1 MAKVDFNKIISN
13 SKIISSEDALKDV
26 VPIIWPKEILSGGKK
41 AVVTNLE
48 RVKNDKSAELEISFL

>member
-1 MAKVDFNKIISN
+1 MAKVDFSNIISN
-13 SKIISSEDALKDV
+13 SKIISSEEALKDV

-48 RVKNDKSAELEISFL
+48 RNKNDKYAKLEISFL

>member
-13 SKIISSEDALKDV
+13 SRIISSEEALKDV

-48 RVKNDKSAELEISFL
+48 RNKNDKCVKLEISFL

>member
-48 RVKNDKSAELEISFL
+48 RVKNDKCAKLEISFL

>member
-13 SKIISSEDALKDV
+13 SRIVSSEEALKDV

-48 RVKNDKSAELEISFL
+48 RNKNDKCAKLEISFL

>member
-1 MAKVDFNKIISN
+1 MAKVDFSNIISN
-13 SKIISSEDALKDV
+13 SKIISSEEALKDV

-48 RVKNDKSAELEISFL
+48 RNKNDKCAKLEISFL